1 MDLKST
7 YNRIADDWFKD
18 HKQDTW
24 WHEGT
29 ARFTSLLPKGASILD
44 IGCGAGVKSR
54 YLSDKGFKVTG
65 MDFSEKMIEI
75 AKREVPNVDF
85 VVGDIY
91 ELDSYQ
97 NKFDAVFAQAVLLH
111 IPKERVVEVL
121 EKFKNKLKPNGVLY
135 LAVKE
140 VKVDGT
146 DNEIIKENDYGYE
159 YERFFSYFTLIE
171 TKEYINRLGLKLVW
185 EKVANSGK
193 RNWIQVIVQ
202 NVG

>member
-7 YNRIADDWFKD
+7 YNKIANDWFRD
-18 HKQDTW
+18 HKEDDW

-29 ARFTSLLPKGASILD
+29 AKFTSTLPEGASILD
-44 IGCGAGVKSR
+44 IGCGAGVKSK
-54 YLSDKGFKVTG
+54 YLSNKGFKVTG

-91 ELDSYQ
+91 DLDEYK

-111 IPKERVVEVL
+111 IPKEKVMGVL
-121 EKFKNKLKPNGVLY
+121 EKFKHKLNPNGVLY

-140 VKVDGT
+140 IKSDGL
-146 DNEIIKENDYGYE
+146 EEKILKENDYGYE
-159 YERFFSYFTLIE
+159 YERFFSYFTLPKIR
-171 TKEYINRLGLKLVW
+171 EYINKLGLKLVW
-185 EKVANSGK
+185 DNVATSG
-193 RNWIQVIVQ
+193 RTNWVQVIARE
-202 NVG
+202 